1 MNAKKATKRR
11 TAATKGKAARI
22 TAVANQKGG
31 VGKTTTAHA
40 LIAGLTG
47 MGFKALAVDIDPQS
61 NLTFTFNPAKLT
73 PNMYGLLT
81 AASAQKDTAETAL
94 KAIQH
99 TKQGDILPSNLMLAG
114 ADLEFNRT
122 GREYLL
128 TEIIDPLRS
137 LYDYIV
143 IDTPPA
149 LGILTIT
156 ALTAADDMVIPLGA
170 DAYSI
175 QGFEQLQATIAT
187 IKKRCNPQ
195 LKVAGLLVTRHNGR
209 TNLAQGLKMD
219 IDQKAVQVGTRVYK
233 TIIRESVEVK
243 EAQLDQRSLFNKKSN
258 TAVADYLNFVTE
270 YIKGAK

>member
-1 MNAKKATKRR
+1 MTTQKTVKKRR
-11 TAATKGKAARI
+11 TATKGKTARV

-40 LIAGLTG
+40 LVTGLTG

-81 AASAQKDTAETAL
+81 AASAQKDTADAVS
-94 KAIQH
+94 KAVQH
-99 TKQGDILPSNLMLAG
+99 TKQGDILPSNLMLAS

-128 TEIIDPLRS
+128 SEIIEPLRS
-137 LYDYIV
+137 VYDYII

-156 ALTAADDMVIPLGA
+156 ALTAADDIVIPLGA

-175 QGFEQLQATIAT
+175 QGFSQLQTTIGT
-187 IKKRCNPQ
+187 LKKRCNPR

-209 TNLAQGLKMD
+209 TILAQGLKVD
-219 IDQKAVQVGTRVYK
+219 IDQKAAQLDTRVYK
-233 TIIRESVEVK
+233 TVIRESVEVK
-243 EAQLDQRSLFNKKSN
+243 EAQLEQRDLYKRKANN
-258 TAVADYLNFVTE
+258 AVADYRSFVGE
-270 YIKGAK
+270 YVKGVK